1 MKQNE
6 LIKLDKQQLLELVEG
21 LQVKLNKR
29 TKDLFSTRQKLSATR
44 ARLQK
49 MKDTVQFQR
58 NRILELYE

>member
-6 LIKLDKQQLLELVEG
+6 LINLEKYQLLELVEA
-21 LQVKLNKR
+21 LQIKLDKR
-29 TKDLFSTRQKLSATR
+29 GKDLFSTRQKLSATR

-49 MKDTVQFQR
+49 LKDTVQFQR